1 MRIFKSKWFT
11 KFARKECIADAKLCE
26 AVRNAEQG
34 IIDADYG
41 DGVIKQ
47 RIARPNEGKSGGYR
61 SIVLFRLGDR
71 AFFVYGFA
79 KSTQDNIDESDERD
93 FKELAK
99 TVLAASNTELENLV
113 SDGKYVEV
121 TCNDQS

>member
-1 MRIFKSKWFT
+1 MPITATESSSRESRDRMKAS
-11 KFARKECIADAKLCE
+11 L
-26 AVRNAEQG
+26 
-34 IIDADYG
+34 
-41 DGVIKQ
+41 
-47 RIARPNEGKSGGYR
+47 GGYR
-61 SIVLFRLGDR
+61 SIVLVRLGDR